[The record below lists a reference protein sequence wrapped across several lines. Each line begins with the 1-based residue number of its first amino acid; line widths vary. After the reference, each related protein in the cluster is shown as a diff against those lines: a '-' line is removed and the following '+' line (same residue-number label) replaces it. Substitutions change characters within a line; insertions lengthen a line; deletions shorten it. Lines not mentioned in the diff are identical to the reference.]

1 MSYRLLHSEK
11 GQVLIFFAALLPVA
25 IAFLGFTLDIGRLQL
40 VSVQL
45 QTAVDAAS
53 LAGAS
58 TAKTVVVGDDWGNIY
73 AKFMRLDES
82 TAQQAA
88 YDCLL
93 QNIQKIPQAALQW
106 YNIIPNTADC
116 TVEVE
121 ARVRIPT
128 YFMGIVGRTYLE
140 TYRRS
145 MSTAIPD

>member
-1 MSYRLLHSEK
+1 MYRLGRCQK
-11 GQVLIFFAALLPVA
+11 GQALIFFAALLPVA
-25 IAFLGFTLDIGRLQL
+25 IAFLGFALDIGRLQL
-40 VSVQL
+40 ASVQL

-73 AKFMRLDES
+73 TKFMRLDES

-93 QNIQKIPQAALQW
+93 QNVQKIPQAALQW
-106 YNIIPNTADC
+106 YSIVPNAADC
-116 TVEVE
+116 TVRVQ
-121 ARVRIPT
+121 ARIRIPA

-140 TYRRS
+140 TQRES
-145 MSTAIPD
+145 KSTAVPD